1 MVTHTPPAM
10 DAMKAMKTKKPPDAN
25 VKCNDLK
32 QVVKKEK
39 KQDSITS
46 LRKELADVKRENKHL
61 NKIIQEEGKRHKQE
75 MFVALK
81 LVDD

>member
-1 MVTHTPPAM
+1 M

-32 QVVKKEK
+32 QGVKKK
-39 KQDSITS
+39 KKPDSITS

-61 NKIIQEEGKRHKQE
+61 NKIIKDEGARHRQE

>member
-1 MVTHTPPAM
+1 MTHATPAM
-10 DAMKAMKTKKPPDAN
+10 DAMKSMKTKKPPDAN
-25 VKCNDLK
+25 VKYNDLK
-32 QVVKKEK
+32 QVVKEK

-61 NKIIQEEGKRHKQE
+61 NKIIKQDRDRHKQE

-81 LVDD
+81 IVDD

>member
-32 QVVKKEK
+32 QVVKEK

>member
-1 MVTHTPPAM
+1 M
-10 DAMKAMKTKKPPDAN
+10 DAMKSMKTKKPPDAN
-25 VKCNDLK
+25 VKYNNLK
-32 QVVKKEK
+32 QVVKEK

>member
-1 MVTHTPPAM
+1 MVTHPPPAM

-32 QVVKKEK
+32 QVVKEK

-46 LRKELADVKRENKHL
+46 LRKELADVKRDNKHL
-61 NKIIQEEGKRHKQE
+61 HQILKRERDQHKQE

-81 LVDD
+81 IVDD